1 MTERSE
7 RSEKHRELPPL
18 RRNFR
23 FQMLWIGA
31 AASEL
36 GTTLTWVAF
45 PLLILS
51 ITGSAAV
58 AGLVSAC
65 RITTNLLISLPAG
78 AWVDRWDR
86 RRIAITAEAV
96 RFLTLAALTVA
107 IMAGHAALW
116 QIVLVAVANG
126 AADSFFSPAR
136 AAAIRAV
143 VAPEQL
149 PEAYAQEEARGHA
162 ASLAGPPLGGFLF
175 GLGRAFPFLVDA
187 LTYLISLVCV
197 VLARV
202 PRRPEGAT
210 EQRKTGIR
218 ADVMEAAGWLWRQ
231 TGLRAGLAFSLV
243 ANLIANA
250 LLLPVIVMVGARGG
264 DPTATGVVLAGLG
277 LGGLLGATLAAKI
290 GRLLPPGKLMLV
302 VVGFFALA
310 ICATTLPFG
319 PYWPVVPLFLAMV
332 AVPALNVV
340 LRVLVARLVPDAMM
354 GRLVSL
360 FTMASMGLTP
370 VGPLLGGL
378 LAEYAGGAGALVVL
392 GGLLAAGCAVASVNP
407 TLRGLDVPPDDDA
420 EPGSAAPES
429 APDSAGPDS
438 AAAPDAGRTDAG
450 ADGSGADDSGRSAAP
465 VPAELGRESVGER

>member
-1 MTERSE
+1 MTERS
-7 RSEKHRELPPL
+7 ELPPL

-45 PLLILS
+45 PLLILTV
-51 ITGSAAV
+51 TGSAAL

-86 RRIAITAEAV
+86 RRIVIAAEAV

-107 IMAGHAALW
+107 ILAGRVALW
-116 QIVLVAVANG
+116 QIVVVAVVNG

-175 GLGRAFPFLVDA
+175 GLGRAFPFAVDA
-187 LTYLISLVCV
+187 LSYLVSLVCV

-202 PRRPEGAT
+202 PRRPAETAET
-210 EQRKTGIR
+210 EERRQTGIR

-231 TGLRAGLAFSLV
+231 RGLRAGLAFSLV
-243 ANLIANA
+243 ANLVANA
-250 LLLPVIVMVGARGG
+250 LLLPVIVMVEARGG
-264 DPTATGVVLAGLG
+264 DPAATGIVLAGLG
-277 LGGLLGATLAAKI
+277 LGGLLGATLSARI
-290 GRLLPPGKLMLV
+290 GRLLPPGKLMLA

-310 ICATTLPFG
+310 VCATALPFG

-378 LAEYAGGAGALVVL
+378 LAQYVGGAGALVAV
-392 GGLLAAGCAVASVNP
+392 GGLLAAGCALASISP
-407 TLRGLDVPPDDDA
+407 ALRGLEVAAPGTP
-420 EPGSAAPES
+420 EPGTPEPGTAATDS
-429 APDSAGPDS
+429 APGDS
-438 AAAPDAGRTDAG
+438 AAAQESVGT
-450 ADGSGADDSGRSAAP
+450 

>member
-1 MTERSE
+1 MSE
-7 RSEKHRELPPL
+7 RISRGGELPPL

-31 AASEL
+31 SASEL

-45 PLLILS
+45 PLLILAV
-51 ITGSAAV
+51 TGSAAL

-86 RRIAITAEAV
+86 RRIVIAAEAV
-96 RFLTLAALTVA
+96 RFLTLAALTIA
-107 IMAGHAALW
+107 ILAGRVALW
-116 QIVLVAVANG
+116 EIVAVAVVNG

-149 PEAYAQEEARGHA
+149 PQAYAQEEARGHA

-175 GLGRAFPFLVDA
+175 GLGRAFPFAVDA
-187 LTYLISLVCV
+187 LSYLISLVCV

-202 PRRPEGAT
+202 PRRPAEAA
-210 EQRKTGIR
+210 ERRETGIR

-231 TGLRAGLAFSLV
+231 RALRAGLAFSLV
-243 ANLIANA
+243 ANLVANA
-250 LLLPVIVMVGARGG
+250 LLLPVIVMVEARGG
-264 DPTATGVVLAGLG
+264 DPAATGVVLAGLG
-277 LGGLLGATLAAKI
+277 LGGLLGAALSARI
-290 GRLLPPGKLMLV
+290 GRLLPPGKLMLA

-310 ICATTLPFG
+310 VCATALPFG

-360 FTMASMGLTP
+360 FTVASMGLTP

-378 LAEYAGGAGALVVL
+378 LAEYVGGAGALVAV
-392 GGLLAAGCAVASVNP
+392 GGALAVGCALASISP
-407 TLRGLDVPPDDDA
+407 ALRGLDVPDSTAA
-420 EPGSAAPES
+420 ESGVT
-429 APDSAGPDS
+429 
-438 AAAPDAGRTDAG
+438 RTDAG
-450 ADGSGADDSGRSAAP
+450 ERGADGSAPSAAP
-465 VPAELGRESVGER
+465 VSPELGREPVGER

>member
-1 MTERSE
+1 MS
-7 RSEKHRELPPL
+7 ELPPL

-31 AASEL
+31 AASEM

-45 PLLILS
+45 PLLILAV
-51 ITGSAAV
+51 TGSAAV

-86 RRIAITAEAV
+86 RRIVITAEAV
-96 RFLTLAALTVA
+96 RFLSLAALTVA
-107 IMAGHAALW
+107 ILTGREALW
-116 QIVLVAVANG
+116 QIVLVAVVNG

-175 GLGRAFPFLVDA
+175 GLGRAFPFAVDA
-187 LTYLISLVCV
+187 LTYLISLVCA

-202 PRRPEGAT
+202 PRYPEGAQ
-210 EQRKTGIR
+210 ERRKTGIR

-231 TGLRAGLAFSLV
+231 RGLRAGLAFSLV
-243 ANLIANA
+243 ANLVANA
-250 LLLPVIVMVGARGG
+250 LLLPVIVMVEARGG
-264 DPTATGVVLAGLG
+264 DSTTTGLVLAGLG
-277 LGGLLGATLAAKI
+277 LGGLLGATLSAKI
-290 GRLLPPGKLMLV
+290 GRLLPPGKLMLA
-302 VVGFFALA
+302 VVGFFALSV
-310 ICATTLPFG
+310 CATALPFG

-340 LRVLVARLVPDAMM
+340 LRVLVARLVPDTMM

-378 LAEYAGGAGALVVL
+378 LAEYVGGPGALVVV
-392 GGLLAAGCAVASVNP
+392 GGLLAAGCALASISP
-407 TLRGLDVPPDDDA
+407 ALRSLDVPADA
-420 EPGSAAPES
+420 EPDAADSTAPKAADAEAPGSAAVADADAARADAGGPGGSGANGS
-429 APDSAGPDS
+429 APS
-438 AAAPDAGRTDAG
+438 AAA
-450 ADGSGADDSGRSAAP
+450 S
-465 VPAELGRESVGER
+465 VPAELDRESVGER